1 MKVFLILLLILSIG
15 LIIFLMIDIAR
26 TIAVQN
32 ELNHFRDTT
41 KMIDEP
47 KSRYFGTEKDDLR

>member
-1 MKVFLILLLILSIG
+1 MKVFLIILLFLMIG

-26 TIAVQN
+26 TRSVLN

-41 KMIDEP
+41 KMIEKP
-47 KSRYFGTEKDDLR
+47 QSRYYGTKKDDLR